1 MTIRQNLTRKKRW
14 LVNRFR
20 RPNLDSTAIH
30 VAGNIGFGLVA
41 KDALE
46 IGSWTASRTAPF
58 LADAG
63 SGLDNLISNDQGGI
77 VDSLGNL
84 SQTIGVYSA
93 DLIGTDLVQYLD
105 ARPEGLYV
113 ATLLGLGAM
122 LPAFNQK
129 VLPKVVRKFRNL
141 TSSISQP
148 KTRKWATRLALGIPT
163 AFLLYQGIQSSLPT
177 RFVATGDQTSGG
189 YDIFEYRG
197 PNPQTYNGVSDI
209 FDEWDES
216 RGDNC
221 RNTGSLNVFIGDNG
235 RYFIKAGCGES
246 KPAKVSGFKPT
257 PGCKAEYEPYSEEAK
272 ALFRKAAPLAGVPTD
287 WGNSESLHW
296 ILKRESGG
304 KVGIPN
310 YTIKTASGRSAKND
324 PSTWNGIHK
333 ELKSG
338 KLKPG
343 SWRARSSATGLGQL
357 LLSNAEKY
365 YPHGK
370 QGIGDCKEEAAGMLA
385 YIDDRYGSPEKAKS
399 LYGKLHEG
407 YNVGTDH
414 VIPESDLSLH
424 REIDSP
430 WVSAQ
435 EDPSW
440 KLIDLLVR

>member
-1 MTIRQNLTRKKRW
+1 
-14 LVNRFR
+14 
-20 RPNLDSTAIH
+20 
-30 VAGNIGFGLVA
+30 
-41 KDALE
+41 
-46 IGSWTASRTAPF
+46 
-58 LADAG
+58 
-63 SGLDNLISNDQGGI
+63 
-77 VDSLGNL
+77 
-84 SQTIGVYSA
+84 
-93 DLIGTDLVQYLD
+93 
-105 ARPEGLYV
+105 
-113 ATLLGLGAM
+113 GLGAM
-122 LPAFNQK
+122 LPAFNKK
-129 VLPKVVRKFRNL
+129 VLPKVVRKFRDL
-141 TSSISQP
+141 TRNISQP

-163 AFLLYQGIQSSLPT
+163 TFLLYQGIQSSLPT
-177 RFVATGDQTSGG
+177 RFVATGDQTSKS

-197 PNPQTYNGVSDI
+197 PNPQTYNGVADL
-209 FDEWDES
+209 FDEWDLA

-235 RYFIKAGCGES
+235 RYFVKAGCGDT
-246 KPAKVSGFKPT
+246 KPAKVTGFKPT

-272 ALFRKAAPLAGVPTD
+272 ALFRQAAPLAGVPID
-287 WGNSESLHW
+287 WGNSDSLHW

-310 YTIKTASGRSAKND
+310 YTIKTANGRSAKNN

-385 YIDDRYGSPEKAKS
+385 YIDDRYGSPKKAKS

-407 YNVGTDH
+407 YNVGTNSS
-414 VIPESDLSLH
+414 VQVRDLSLE
-424 REIDSP
+424 REVISP
-430 WVSAQ
+430 WINSQ
-435 EDPSW
+435 EDPS
-440 KLIDLLVR
+440 LEITDLFVTRD